1 MVGWKLVPQPA
12 FLDMIPTTPTVPLMF
27 CTKGEPSS
35 YWQGLPVST
44 AAVLFKKSHY
54 LMLQLKFISFLT
66 YSLQR
71 RSCKLDKTD
80 PRRNLCSLIRM
91 KLEWSAA
98 WRWLNHRP
106 VIMNILI
113 LKIKMNFNYF

>member
-1 MVGWKLVPQPA
+1 
-12 FLDMIPTTPTVPLMF
+12 
-27 CTKGEPSS
+27 
-35 YWQGLPVST
+35 
-44 AAVLFKKSHY
+44 
-54 LMLQLKFISFLT
+54 MLQLKFISFLT